1 MDIKRTAILESSDS
15 LSKALAQL
23 DMTPAVIVTKNGKYY
38 GIVDHRCVN
47 SGIRDPSHISC
58 ETVAIKPPVLTS
70 SADLLQRVGAFM
82 VGHFKA
88 LPVVDDD
95 LAPLGITT
103 RVELLNDMIKEKLI
117 PPMKISEIMSKPVFM
132 IDENDTV
139 ATARRTLKD
148 NKARRLVVTR
158 KGHPVGIVSVFDM
171 GAWDSKPNLVGGRKD
186 IRMADN
192 INVADM
198 KVSGFIRPDITVV
211 AEDASLQEAV
221 QKMVEKEVSA
231 VIIVSDKV
239 PAGVLSA
246 MDVFKIILD
255 MAQEGMPIQI
265 SGLGADDVQQYSHIK
280 DKMTHVLE
288 KFSGF
293 NIRNVSVHVKG
304 GKSTYQVS
312 VYFDTDDGHVSLK
325 EERAELRE
333 TIDEIASEIA
343 NVLRKRKDQRKMKP
357 RVTNAKGRG
366 KT

>member
-1 MDIKRTAILESSDS
+1 MDIKKTAILDGSDS
-15 LSKALAQL
+15 LSKAIAQL
-23 DMTPAVIVTKNGKYY
+23 DETPAVIVTKNGKYF
-38 GIVDHRCVN
+38 GLVDHRCVN
-47 SGIRDPSHISC
+47 SGIKDTFNIKC
-58 ETVAIKPPVLTS
+58 ETIAIKPPVLTS
-70 SADLLQRVGAFM
+70 SADMLQRVSAFM

-88 LPVVDDD
+88 LPVVDED

-117 PPMKISEIMSKPVFM
+117 PPMKISEIMSKPVFT

-139 ATARRTLKD
+139 ASARKILKE

-158 KGHPVGIVSVFDM
+158 RGNPVGIVSVFDM
-171 GAWDSKPNLVGGRKD
+171 GAWDSKSNLVGGRKD

-198 KVSGFIRPDITVV
+198 KVSGFTRSDITVV
-211 AEDASLQEAV
+211 AQEASLQEAV

-231 VIIVSDKV
+231 VIVVSDKV

-246 MDVFKIILD
+246 LDVFKIVLD
-255 MAQEGMPIQI
+255 MAEEGMQIQI
-265 SGLGADDVQQYSHIK
+265 SGLGQDDVQQYSHIK
-280 DKMTHVLE
+280 EKMTHALE

-293 NIRNVSVHVKG
+293 NIRNVSVHIKE

-312 VYFDTDDGHVSLK
+312 VYFDTDDGHISLK

-333 TIDEIASEIA
+333 TVDEIASEIA
-343 NVLRKRKDQRKMKP
+343 NVLRKKKDQRKMKP
-357 RVTNAKGRG
+357 RVTNVKGRG